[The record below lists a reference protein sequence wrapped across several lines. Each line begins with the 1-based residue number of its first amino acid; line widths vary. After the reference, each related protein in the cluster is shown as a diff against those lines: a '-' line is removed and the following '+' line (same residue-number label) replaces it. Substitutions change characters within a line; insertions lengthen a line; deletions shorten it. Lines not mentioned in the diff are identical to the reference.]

1 MRGIMKVFVIGTVG
15 LVGLLVPIGYVH
27 ALDNTA
33 SCAKEGFILCK
44 DGACGRRTCT
54 CDGKTL
60 KPGEDC
66 AKTEGGKNVYYYC
79 DGCSGKMTQV
89 ISRQPT
95 RPGLGVTP
103 QGQLTPTTPTRP
115 VKPPTGGTLQK

>member
-1 MRGIMKVFVIGTVG
+1 MRAIVKVFVSGILG
-15 LVGLLVPIGYVH
+15 LAWLLVPVGYVH

-44 DGACGRRTCT
+44 DGACGRRNCA

-66 AKTEGGKNVYYYC
+66 KKWSGGKLYIYYC
-79 DGCSGKMTQV
+79 DGCSGKMLQV
-89 ISRQPT
+89 ITRQPP
-95 RPGLGVTP
+95 RQVAPSP
-103 QGQLTPTTPTRP
+103 
-115 VKPPTGGTLQK
+115 GGTLQK